1 MEVFMSGELILWEQ
15 VSLMLKKAES
25 DDLDKAFSS
34 ITDIFDSKSNSAR
47 IKRMKATV

>member
-1 MEVFMSGELILWEQ
+1 
-15 VSLMLKKAES
+15 MLKKAES

-34 ITDIFDSKSNSAR
+34 ITDIFDSKSNWAR